1 MYENIRKKCEKKEK
15 EKRKNYLLKGEIVLW
30 Q

>member
-1 MYENIRKKCEKKEK
+1 MYENIRKSAKKK
-15 EKRKNYLLKGEIVLW
+15 KKKKRKNYLLKGEIVLW